1 MDVERIV
8 RGVLARLDG
17 VDEDLLDEVRDA
29 LREVLIQERRRS
41 PAALTVETERERR
54 LEAEALRAGLEGIVH
69 QAHFADACEEVLRQL
84 RRIVVLDSC
93 SLALLEPEGELRIV
107 AAEGFPDKPR
117 LIGARYRDRLSDAIV
132 DTHRAVAVG
141 DARNDERYAPLGDGS
156 RVRSWAGVPL
166 TVEGELI
173 GILTLDRHTT
183 SPFEDEEIHRAKALA
198 FSAAATIRNAR
209 LLESV
214 ERYAT
219 VMEHLVLLY
228 KAATD
233 GDADAARVGT
243 QLVEGAVRF
252 GYLAGLWVREGRV
265 VAVSGAPFEKALG
278 REAPGALSSGETAR
292 LHGEQ
297 MSEVG
302 RLLGVDLPG
311 GALQLVPLADDE
323 PLGTL
328 VLLDSGPEGPD
339 ATIEAYA
346 ARASAALGYA
356 VRRR

>member
-1 MDVERIV
+1 MDVERVV

-84 RRIVVLDSC
+84 GRIVVLDSC
-93 SLALLEPEGELRIV
+93 SLALLEPGGELRIV
-107 AAEGFPDKPR
+107 AVEGFPDKPR
-117 LIGARYRDRLSDAIV
+117 LIGARYRDRLSDTII
-132 DTHRAVAVG
+132 DSHRAVAVG
-141 DARNDERYAPLGDGS
+141 DAQSDERYAPLGDGS
-156 RVRSWAGVPL
+156 RVRAWAGVPL

-173 GILTLDRHTT
+173 GILSLDRHTT
-183 SPFEDEEIHRAKALA
+183 SPFDDEEIHRAKALA
-198 FSAAATIRNAR
+198 FSAAAAIRNAR

-228 KAATD
+228 RTATN
-233 GDADAARVGT
+233 GDATRVGT

-265 VAVSGAPFEKALG
+265 AAVSGPAFEKSLG
-278 REAPGALSSGETAR
+278 REAPGALVSGEAAR
-292 LHGEQ
+292 LDGEQ
-297 MSEVG
+297 VSEIG
-302 RLLGVDLPG
+302 KLLGVDLTDG
-311 GALQLVPLADDE
+311 VLQLVPLADDE

-328 VLLDSGPEGPD
+328 VLLDSGREGAD